1 MSYPEGVHSKHDS
14 DEIREEISWV
24 TRNGLPVRTP
34 LPVSPVLKRMALDP
48 LAADWGERLLIER
61 GEAQAV
67 EAESPPVQPAVS
79 RKPPIRQLFSKPG
92 EQGRLF

>member
-24 TRNGLPVRTP
+24 TRNGLTLRTP

-48 LAADWGERLLIER
+48 MAADWGERLQIVRQEC
-61 GEAQAV
+61 EAADA
-67 EAESPPVQPAVS
+67 EAPPVQPAAT
-79 RKPPIRQLFSKPG
+79 RKPPPGQLFSKPG
-92 EQGRLF
+92 DQGRLF